1 MVYMVGGGRH
11 RVCRWCGAREEWP
24 NPKSGAPMKNK
35 HGDDEVGKDES
46 KMGDG
51 ADFSTTFSR
60 GVGLLRGQ

>member
-1 MVYMVGGGRH
+1 
-11 RVCRWCGAREEWP
+11 
-24 NPKSGAPMKNK
+24 MKNK